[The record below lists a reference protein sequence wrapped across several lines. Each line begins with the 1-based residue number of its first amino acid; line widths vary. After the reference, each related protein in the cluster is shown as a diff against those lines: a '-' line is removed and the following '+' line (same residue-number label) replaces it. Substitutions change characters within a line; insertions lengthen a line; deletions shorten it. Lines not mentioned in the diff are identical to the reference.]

1 MDGDGGDGDV
11 VMVMVV
17 MVMVMRMVSGAATQR
32 WWSDAKSVNFFLSPI
47 GSE

>member
-1 MDGDGGDGDV
+1 MVLDCDGDDGNDGGDGDGEV
-11 VMVMVV
+11 KG
-17 MVMVMRMVSGAATQR
+17 RATQR

>member
-1 MDGDGGDGDV
+1 MLDGDGGGGGGGDEDG
-11 VMVMVV
+11 
-17 MVMVMRMVSGAATQR
+17 GAATQR